1 MNKRI
6 PVALAGLSLVF
17 AVALEAA
24 ENPPEQQA
32 AQQADSS
39 PKPAETAKAE
49 TAKAP
54 AKEMDARQQHEAQ
67 GDTYLDQRNYGQA
80 IKEFDA
86 AIAADP
92 KQATPYVKKGIA
104 LYRSGRP
111 QDAVP
116 LMDKAIKLNK
126 GDKTAQW
133 WPLYHKGMALGMGGD
148 LDGALKNF
156 NESISLKPGDENYAG
171 RAIVYANQGKPE
183 LALADVQAALKFKPG
198 FMPYTDLADKLQT
211 QMRAEKVAV
220 QYLKAMA
227 GKEGAEVTDSG
238 LIYFELKKG
247 DGEHPKPSDTV
258 KVHYHGTLP
267 NGRVFDSS
275 VDRGEPISFPLNQ
288 VIPCWVEGLQ
298 KMRAGGKSKL
308 VCPAKLAYGN
318 RGAGVLIEPGAAL
331 TFEVELLA
339 IE

>member
-6 PVALAGLSLVF
+6 TVALAGFGLVF
-17 AVALEAA
+17 ALAVNAA
-24 ENPPEQQA
+24 ENSPAQPA
-32 AQQADSS
+32 AEPA
-39 PKPAETAKAE
+39 KPADTAGKAMETG
-49 TAKAP
+49 
-54 AKEMDARQQHEAQ
+54 KELDERKQHEAN
-67 GDTYLDQRNYGQA
+67 GDRYLKQQNYPQA

-92 KQATPYVKKGIA
+92 KAAAPYVKKGIA
-104 LYRSGRP
+104 LYRSGRTR
-111 QDAVP
+111 DAVP
-116 LMDKAIKLNK
+116 LMDKAIQLNR
-126 GDKTAQW
+126 GSKTAEW
-133 WPLYHKGMALGMGGD
+133 WPLYHKAMALGIGGD
-148 LDGALKNF
+148 LDAALENF
-156 NESISLKPGDENYAG
+156 NKSIDLKPGDENYVG
-171 RAIVYANQGKPE
+171 RAVVYANQDKPE

-198 FMPYTDLADKLQT
+198 YVPYTDLADKLQT
-211 QMRAEKVAV
+211 QIKTEKVAV

-227 GKEGAEVTDSG
+227 AKEGAEVTDSG

-247 DGEHPKPSDTV
+247 DGKHPKPTDTV

-267 NGRVFDSS
+267 DGRVFDSS
-275 VDRGEPISFPLNQ
+275 VDRGEPASFPLNQ

-298 KMRAGGKSKL
+298 KMRVGGKSKL
-308 VCPAKLAYGN
+308 VCPAELAYGN

>member
-1 MNKRI
+1 MNKRVS
-6 PVALAGLSLVF
+6 VALAGLGLVF
-17 AVALEAA
+17 ALAVNAA
-24 ENPPEQQA
+24 ENAPAQPATDA
-32 AQQADSS
+32 A
-39 PKPAETAKAE
+39 KPAETGAKAKE
-49 TAKAP
+49 P
-54 AKEMDARQQHEAQ
+54 AKEPDERQRHEAN
-67 GDTYLDQRNYGQA
+67 GDRYLDHRNYPLA

-92 KQATPYVKKGIA
+92 KAAALYVKKGIA
-104 LYRSGRP
+104 LYSSGRP
-111 QDAVP
+111 QEAVP
-116 LMDKAIKLNK
+116 LMDKAIQLNK
-126 GDKTAQW
+126 GDKAAQW
-133 WPLYHKGMALGMGGD
+133 WPLYHKGMALGIGGD
-148 LDGALKNF
+148 LDGALKSF
-156 NESISLKPGDENYAG
+156 NESISLKPGDENYVG
-171 RAIVYANQGKPE
+171 RAIVYANQNKPE
-183 LALADVQAALKFKPG
+183 LALADVQAALKLKPG
-198 FMPYTDLADKLQT
+198 HVPYTDLADKLQT
-211 QMRAEKVAV
+211 QIRAEKVAV

-247 DGEHPKPSDTV
+247 DGKRPKPTDTV

-275 VDRGEPISFPLNQ
+275 VDRGEPASFPLNQ

-298 KMRAGGKSKL
+298 KMRVGGKSKL

-318 RGAGVLIEPGAAL
+318 RGAGLLVEPGAAL